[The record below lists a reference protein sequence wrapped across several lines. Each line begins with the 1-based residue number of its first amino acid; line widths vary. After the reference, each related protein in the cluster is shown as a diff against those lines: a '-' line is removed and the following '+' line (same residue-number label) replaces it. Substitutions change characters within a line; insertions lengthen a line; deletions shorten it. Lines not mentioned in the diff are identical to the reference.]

1 MMLTCGVAGL
11 PLLDPLLTPSD
22 CVVLGAQ
29 RGPLDGS
36 EQVDETQAGLDD
48 ERVARLER
56 EAQSLKR
63 VGEDIFRLQE
73 KLDLERVTREQTV
86 GMMQVLSRDWLPL

>member
-1 MMLTCGVAGL
+1 M
-11 PLLDPLLTPSD
+11 
-22 CVVLGAQ
+22 
-29 RGPLDGS
+29 
-36 EQVDETQAGLDD
+36 DETQAGLDD

-73 KLDLERVTREQTV
+73 KLDLERVTREQTLGMVQVRRRLSPTRLVCPALRAELSGRDEPLASLGAAGV
-86 GMMQVLSRDWLPL
+86 GLGVGPGASG